1 MLLFQTL
8 YDVYDPK
15 VFTLPFDK
23 FPDEEKIYVD
33 VDIIEYVNIVLWLF
47 KCLKTWT
54 KYFVIWCKDTFFGDY
69 CLSLL
74 YFIFA
79 YEELF
84 WSILNVKF
92 RCWVLNIF
100 CCWPRATEDRTIP
113 LFFKIQYMYII
124 SSHSNGFCIGPSYT
138 VAVWVHKVSGLSIIM
153 PTLWRKIRPIRLAV
167 ERKRN

>member
-33 VDIIEYVNIVLWLF
+33 VDIIEYVNIVLWLY
-47 KCLKTWT
+47 KYLKTWT

-79 YEELF
+79 NEELF
-84 WSILNVKF
+84 WSIFKRQVSLLGPKHF
-92 RCWVLNIF
+92 LLL
-100 CCWPRATEDRTIP
+100 TKSDR
-113 LFFKIQYMYII
+113 
-124 SSHSNGFCIGPSYT
+124 
-138 VAVWVHKVSGLSIIM
+138 
-153 PTLWRKIRPIRLAV
+153 R
-167 ERKRN
+167 